1 MKLYIKYMVS
11 VRCKMAVQDKLD
23 KLGLHYGTVDLGE
36 IIFKQNITP
45 QQHARL
51 QEELQ
56 ELDVELLDQ
65 HQGKIIGQ
73 IKAVI
78 MKMVH
83 HADSL
88 PKMKNSEYLSQ
99 QLKRDYTYLA
109 NLFSEATGVTIEQS
123 IINHKIERV
132 KELLLYDELNLTEIA
147 HKLNYCS
154 VAHLS
159 GQFKKT
165 TGLTPTFFKQL
176 KHKMRHL

>member
-23 KLGLHYGTVDLGE
+23 NLGLHYGTVDLGE
-36 IIFKQNITP
+36 IVFKKSITP
-45 QQHARL
+45 QQHDKL
-51 QEELQ
+51 KEELQ
-56 ELDVELLDQ
+56 QLGVELLDRN
-65 HQGKIIGQ
+65 QGKVIAQ
-73 IKAVI
+73 IKEVI
-78 MKMVH
+78 LKMVH
-83 HADSL
+83 QADNL
-88 PKMKNSEYLSQ
+88 PKIKNSEYISQ

-109 NLFSEATGVTIEQS
+109 TLFSEATGVTIEQS
-123 IINHKIERV
+123 IINHRVERV

-154 VAHLS
+154 VSHLS

>member
-1 MKLYIKYMVS
+1 MVS
-11 VRCKMAVQDKLD
+11 VRCKTEVQDKLD
-23 KLGLHYGTVDLGE
+23 KLGLHYGMVDLGE
-36 IIFKQNITP
+36 ITFKESITA
-45 QQHARL
+45 QQHDQL
-51 QEELQ
+51 KDELQ
-56 ELDVELLDQ
+56 QLGVELLDQ
-65 HQGKIIGQ
+65 HQGKLIEQ
-73 IKAVI
+73 IKGVI
-78 MKMVH
+78 LKMVH

-88 PKMKNSEYLSQ
+88 PKIKNSEYLSQ

-109 NLFSEATGVTIEQS
+109 TLFSEATGVTIEQS

-165 TGLTPTFFKQL
+165 TGLTPSFFKQM

>member
-1 MKLYIKYMVS
+1 
-11 VRCKMAVQDKLD
+11 MAVQDKLD
-23 KLGLHYGTVDLGE
+23 KLGLYHGTVDLGE
-36 IIFKQNITP
+36 LVFKKGITP
-45 QQHARL
+45 QQQDQL
-51 QEELQ
+51 KEELQ
-56 ELDVELLDQ
+56 QLGVELLDQ
-65 HQGKIIGQ
+65 DQGKVIEQ

-78 MKMVH
+78 QQLVH
-83 HADSL
+83 HADNL
-88 PKMKNSEYLSQ
+88 LKIKNSEYISQ
-99 QLKRDYTYLA
+99 QLGRDYRYLST
-109 NLFSEATGVTIEQS
+109 LFSEATGVTIEQS
-123 IINHKIERV
+123 IINHRVERV